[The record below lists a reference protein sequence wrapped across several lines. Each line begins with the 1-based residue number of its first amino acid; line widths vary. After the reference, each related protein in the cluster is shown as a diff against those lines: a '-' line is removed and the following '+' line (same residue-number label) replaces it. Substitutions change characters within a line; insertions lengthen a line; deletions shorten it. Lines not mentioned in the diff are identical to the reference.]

1 MRGISCPL
9 ILIKDDLFFRI
20 HVARTVHP
28 HITLGTG
35 TAAIP
40 VYQYRCLI
48 SLDDMIAV
56 KQRMKVII
64 QNGEIFFSQPDHP
77 VRHVLPGYGKA
88 ISKEFLFK
96 AIKRDR
102 VYVFSIHD
110 RSSERSGYG
119 ASMKQAFWMFC
130 FYHVP
135 VCFAGIY
142 TNMVLIHLDF
152 CRNETISACNSIW
165 KLFPSVFT
173 EFCC

>member
-28 HITLGTG
+28 HITLGTA

-40 VYQYRCLI
+40 FYQYRCLI

-77 VRHVLPGYGKA
+77 VRPCSAWLWQGHIEGIPVQGD
-88 ISKEFLFK
+88 KEGPRLRIFH
-96 AIKRDR
+96 
-102 VYVFSIHD
+102 S
-110 RSSERSGYG
+110 
-119 ASMKQAFWMFC
+119 
-130 FYHVP
+130 
-135 VCFAGIY
+135 
-142 TNMVLIHLDF
+142 
-152 CRNETISACNSIW
+152 
-165 KLFPSVFT
+165 
-173 EFCC
+173 